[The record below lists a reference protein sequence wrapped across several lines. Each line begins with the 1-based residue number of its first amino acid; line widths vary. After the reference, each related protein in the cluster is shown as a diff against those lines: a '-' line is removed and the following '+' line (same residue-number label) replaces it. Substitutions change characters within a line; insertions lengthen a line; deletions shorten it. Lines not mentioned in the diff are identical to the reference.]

1 MMASTGRTGDMET
14 MLNQVRS
21 RTVVVIPLLA
31 SLLAI
36 MGLTAPPASADT
48 MRERQWYLDRMQ
60 AESMWKVST
69 GKGITIAVLDGGVDA
84 SAPELRR
91 KVLKGE
97 NFKEPGKDARED
109 PDGHGTAM
117 AMLIAGNGRDG
128 QGVKGVSPDARILPI
143 TVFGS
148 TKESGTNS
156 VPALAKAIRYAAD
169 SDAQIIN
176 MSLGFQE
183 YMVKGSAGSQL
194 RQAVEYAIKRG
205 KLLLASTGNDGES
218 GNYVSYPAAI
228 DGVAGV
234 AAVDQSLS
242 RTKFSTSGPDVALA
256 APGQDI
262 PIRCTN
268 GKPGYCRSW
277 GTSQATAIASGAA
290 ALIWAKH
297 PTWNGNQV
305 LRVMMDTAGKPT
317 EGKIPSRYI
326 GYGTIRPRYNVL
338 DEKGKP
344 GPADINPL
352 VPAQV
357 GDSPSDSSSQSQSP
371 SAPKG
376 GSSSSDTAAES
387 GDGGSGALPWI
398 LGAAGVL
405 AVACLALFVV
415 RRRAASPR

>member
-1 MMASTGRTGDMET
+1 MASTGRTGDMET
-14 MLNQVRS
+14 TLNQVRS
-21 RTVVVIPLLA
+21 RTTVIISLLA

-36 MGLTAPPASADT
+36 MGLIAPAATAET

-84 SAPELRR
+84 SAPELRG

-128 QGVKGVSPDARILPI
+128 QGIKGVSPDARILPI

-156 VPALAKAIRYAAD
+156 VPALAKAIHYAAD

-176 MSLGFQE
+176 MSLGFQD
-183 YMVKGSAGSQL
+183 YMVKGGAGSQL

-228 DGVAGV
+228 DGVVGV

-297 PTWNGNQV
+297 PKWNGNQV
-305 LRVMMDTAGKPT
+305 LRVMMETAGKPT

-338 DEKGKP
+338 ENKGSP
-344 GPADINPL
+344 GSADTNPL
-352 VPAQV
+352 VPAQA
-357 GDSPSDSSSQSQSP
+357 GGPSSPSSSQSRSASASPQS
-371 SAPKG
+371 
-376 GSSSSDTAAES
+376 GSSES
-387 GDGGSGALPWI
+387 EASEGGDDGASPLLWIVGAVVVVGGG
-398 LGAAGVL
+398 
-405 AVACLALFVV
+405 LFLFLR
-415 RRRAASPR
+415 RRRAS

>member
-1 MMASTGRTGDMET
+1 MET
-14 MLNQVRS
+14 TLNQFRS
-21 RTVVVIPLLA
+21 RTAVVISLLA

-36 MGLTAPPASADT
+36 MGLIAPAATAES

-69 GKGITIAVLDGGVDA
+69 GKGITVAVLDGGVDA
-84 SAPELRR
+84 SAPELQG
-91 KVLKGE
+91 KVLEGK
-97 NFKEPGKDARED
+97 NFMEPGKDARKD

-128 QGVKGVSPDARILPI
+128 QGVKGVSPDARILPL

-183 YMVKGSAGSQL
+183 YMVKGDGEKQL
-194 RQAVEYAIKRG
+194 DQAVEYAIKRG

-234 AAVDQSLS
+234 AAVDQTLT

-297 PTWNGNQV
+297 PSWNGNQV

-317 EGKIPSRYI
+317 EGEIPSRYI

-338 DEKGKP
+338 ENKGEP
-344 GPADINPL
+344 GSADTNPL
-352 VPAQV
+352 VPAQAD
-357 GDSPSDSSSQSQSP
+357 GSPSPSSSQGQSP
-371 SAPKG
+371 APAKG
-376 GSSSSDTAAES
+376 GSSASDTAADSS
-387 GDGGSGALPWI
+387 GDGGSGSGVLPWV
-398 LGAAGVL
+398 LGAVGVL
-405 AVACLALFVV
+405 VVVCLALFVV
-415 RRRAASPR
+415 RRRAGSPR